1 MNIFDATTRATPH
14 GYIGLFRCVHK
25 ASYREV
31 CVDGRVKFFKDKK
44 DAQIAADEALR
55 NHLNTD
61 LTGFGETLSSARIE
75 AEKLFIKGKVIPI
88 ETSSQR
94 AIIRDVEQRRERIG
108 RRMEQR

>member
-1 MNIFDATTRATPH
+1 MNIFDAKTKPTPH

-31 CVDGRVKFFKDKK
+31 CVDGKVKFFTDRK
-44 DAQIAADEALR
+44 DAQMAADEALR

-61 LTGFGETLSSARIE
+61 LTGFGETLSSARSE

-94 AIIRDVEQRRERIG
+94 AIARDIEQRRERIA
-108 RRMEQR
+108 RKAERA